1 MQKKLKIAGVVI
13 CFIAILIITVVASR
27 WVMSLSDASKLEEF
41 QSWVSTLGF
50 GGWLLL
56 LAIQYIQIVIAFIP
70 GGPIQIAAGA
80 LYGVWGG
87 LAICVGGTL
96 LATSTVFYL
105 VSRFGHS
112 VISLFVEEKDMSKYK
127 FLNNE
132 KNLEKLVLLL
142 FFIPATPKDA
152 LTYLF
157 ALTSIRMSRFMVL
170 STLARIPAMLTSI
183 LAGDNI
189 VAGNWLLAGMMFIIM
204 TAVAILGFLLQR
216 FLHKRIVSSRETGK

>member
-13 CFIAILIITVVASR
+13 FLIAMLIITVVASR
-27 WVMSLSDASKLEEF
+27 WVISLSDASKLDEF
-41 QSWVSTLGF
+41 QNWVSTLGF

-56 LAIQYIQIVIAFIP
+56 LAIQYVQIVVAFVP

-87 LAICVGGTL
+87 LAVCIGGTV
-96 LATSTVFYL
+96 LATSTVFFL
-105 VSRFGHS
+105 VSRFGRP
-112 VISLFVEEKDMSKYK
+112 VISLFVEEKDMTKYK
-127 FLNNE
+127 FLSNE
-132 KNLEKLVLLL
+132 KNLERLVLLL
-142 FFIPATPKDA
+142 FFIPGTPKDA

-157 ALTSIRMSRFMVL
+157 ALTGIKLSRFMLL

-189 VAGNWLLAGMMFIIM
+189 VAGNWLRAGMMFIIM

-216 FLHKRIVSSRETGK
+216 FLRKRIDARRETGR